1 MAHKHGSKN
10 AIASNLAHIER
21 VAQILGGIPVWEVYP
36 RSEAERAGVRFG
48 DIILSVNDT
57 ATPTFEAFLDAG
69 AHHLAELEF
78 KVFRNGSTLRLS
90 GSKQTEG

>member
-10 AIASNLAHIER
+10 AITSNLAHIER
-21 VAQILGGIPVWEVYP
+21 VAQILGGIPVWEVFP

-48 DIILSVNDT
+48 DIILSINGT

-69 AHHLAELEF
+69 AYHLQELEF
-78 KVFRNGSTLRLS
+78 QVFRNGATLRLS
-90 GSKQTEG
+90 STAPTDA